1 MKRYL
6 ALIAAFA
13 LSAGVLVSPA
23 TAQISGGTWTLTTE
37 SVNLNLTG
45 VSPYV
50 EKTGTGFWVE

>member
-13 LSAGVLVSPA
+13 LSLGALVSPA

-37 SVNLNLTG
+37 SVNLNLKG
-45 VSPYV
+45 VSPLR
-50 EKTGTGFWVE
+50 